1 MSILILIILTISLM
15 VFANAFYVATEFAT
29 VSARKTRISQMAGED
44 NRLAKMLMPIVEDR
58 QALDNYIAACQVGI
72 TVSSLVLGAYGQNT
86 VAAMLAPLLARLGNF
101 ADARISDTLADVVP
115 GYDDQYRVTS
125 PVGSFAA
132 YPPGFHDLGG
142 NVAEW
147 VQDFYAV
154 YPGESERLVKDPAGP
169 ASGKH
174 HVVRGSSWR
183 HGNITELRLTYRD
196 YSRKARNDV
205 GFRIARYA
213 D

>member
-1 MSILILIILTISLM
+1 M
-15 VFANAFYVATEFAT
+15 VLRRPVTSGYRLPTEAEWSYVARIHGRDTP
-29 VSARKTRISQMAGED
+29 ARYPWSG
-44 NRLAKMLMPIVEDR
+44 NFPP
-58 QALDNYIAACQVGI
+58 G
-72 TVSSLVLGAYGQNT
+72 T
-86 VAAMLAPLLARLGNF
+86 VAGNF

-115 GYDDQYRVTS
+115 GYDDRYRATA
-125 PVGSFAA
+125 PVGSFRAW
-132 YPPGFHDLGG
+132 PTGFHDLGG

-147 VQDFYAV
+147 VQDYYAV
-154 YPGESERLVKDPAGP
+154 YPGESERLVKDPLGP
-169 ASGKH
+169 STGQH

-205 GFRIARYA
+205 GFRLARYA